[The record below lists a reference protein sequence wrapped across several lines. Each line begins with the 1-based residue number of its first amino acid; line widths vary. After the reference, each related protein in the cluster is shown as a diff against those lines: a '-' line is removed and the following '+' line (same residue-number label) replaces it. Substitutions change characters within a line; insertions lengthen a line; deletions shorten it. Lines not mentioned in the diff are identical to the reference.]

1 MIRKKGTN
9 CELEWIPD
17 DFLADEI
24 LSDKKQVQA
33 SFQQRS
39 YKTYP
44 KKWGGKIKD
53 NRKEEKKKKK
63 KILTRFHVDTIKKN
77 DKFVVKIYLNISWEK
92 FRLAVAVRETGVE
105 FEGEK
110 KKWLDVR
117 GRARAQALHSRD
129 RGEGVD
135 IFRVREQEKERK
147 KWSGEAW
154 KGETSAGEREGW

>member
-1 MIRKKGTN
+1 MIFSQTR
-9 CELEWIPD
+9 
-17 DFLADEI
+17 F
-24 LSDKKQVQA
+24 
-33 SFQQRS
+33 FQTRNKFKRRFNNVPT
-39 YKTYP
+39 KTYP
-44 KKWGGKIKD
+44 KKWGGKMKD

-147 KWSGEAW
+147 KWSGEA
-154 KGETSAGEREGW
+154 

>member
-1 MIRKKGTN
+1 M
-9 CELEWIPD
+9 
-17 DFLADEI
+17 
-24 LSDKKQVQA
+24 
-33 SFQQRS
+33 
-39 YKTYP
+39 
-44 KKWGGKIKD
+44 KD
-53 NRKEEKKKKK
+53 NRKEEKKRKKK
-63 KILTRFHVDTIKKN
+63 KILTRFHVDTIQKN

-147 KWSGEAW
+147 KWSGEA
-154 KGETSAGEREGW
+154 